1 MSYYETPEQRQIREL
16 RNQISTLQNQSNY
29 ESSANAALRNQL
41 EQARRQQQIENNRL
55 AEKMRN
61 IQAQANKER
70 ANMTESIRSL
80 DAELKEKERLS
91 NQKIVAM
98 QQQHQ
103 AQIQNIES
111 TFRAEQQTL
120 NNEIQ
125 QTRNEMREG
134 IFRLRAETDR
144 KLQEQRNESQRM
156 IEQVNRNLQNEINV
170 VDAKVN
176 SIAQSIA
183 QKEEN
188 SRNLAVYWTQEAARL
203 YQQINECFHS
213 QLINEKQN
221 TYIHRRIDNAN
232 SSIESGQYESAI
244 TDGRNAFFAALDL
257 KEELATAELKWNLW
271 FNSIITREQQ
281 LWEALASA
289 KSRGYEIELNG
300 EKIHYNNGIDYWTN
314 GQLSIFDQ
322 QVEKLRKR
330 LENIDAMT
338 LEQLQESEKQIRTLQ
353 EQLALIENV
362 SHINVAMSVSRYEM
376 ACKIGE
382 ILGDSFAMVDSD
394 GEYFA
399 EEDREEYHAIF
410 ENPVTHQQIAVVI
423 TPIADETGAVSNHV
437 DLIVGNLDNDPIKR
451 DRMTRQV
458 ATQLNDSGVENCKFP
473 CASRFNEQTSQE
485 VARVGDIEAVQA
497 GDEKTRANLPD
508 GVKRNEKIPSNVTRR
523 TV

>member
-1 MSYYETPEQRQIREL
+1 
-16 RNQISTLQNQSNY
+16 
-29 ESSANAALRNQL
+29 
-41 EQARRQQQIENNRL
+41 
-55 AEKMRN
+55 
-61 IQAQANKER
+61 
-70 ANMTESIRSL
+70 
-80 DAELKEKERLS
+80 
-91 NQKIVAM
+91 
-98 QQQHQ
+98 
-103 AQIQNIES
+103 
-111 TFRAEQQTL
+111 
-120 NNEIQ
+120 
-125 QTRNEMREG
+125 MREG

-353 EQLALIENV
+353 EQLALIE
-362 SHINVAMSVSRYEM
+362 M
-376 ACKIGE
+376 
-382 ILGDSFAMVDSD
+382 F
-394 GEYFA
+394 
-399 EEDREEYHAIF
+399 
-410 ENPVTHQQIAVVI
+410 
-423 TPIADETGAVSNHV
+423 
-437 DLIVGNLDNDPIKR
+437 LI
-451 DRMTRQV
+451 
-458 ATQLNDSGVENCKFP
+458 
-473 CASRFNEQTSQE
+473 
-485 VARVGDIEAVQA
+485 
-497 GDEKTRANLPD
+497 
-508 GVKRNEKIPSNVTRR
+508 
-523 TV
+523 